1 MTGRQIVIRPYDPAL
16 RQLWD
21 DFVDDSKNGT
31 FLFRRGYMDYH
42 ADRFAD
48 ASLMLFQGDQLAA
61 LLPAS
66 RDGETV
72 TSHGGLTYGGFVSGE
87 RMTLPAM
94 LEIFQAALEH
104 MRGQGVRSLRY
115 KTVPHIY
122 HRLPAEEDRYA
133 LFRYGARC
141 YRCDTLSVI
150 EMTAPGPMQARRRR
164 AVRSAQK
171 QGVAVCENDSFAGF
185 WPVLAER
192 LGERHGAKPVH
203 TLDEITLLKSRFP
216 DSIRLF
222 EATQGGHVLAGVVI
236 YDSGTVAHVQY
247 SVAAPEGLAAGALD
261 AIFAELIGITFAQR
275 RWFDFG
281 ISNEDD
287 GRLLNEGLVAFKEG
301 FGARTVT
308 HEFYELEL

>member
-1 MTGRQIVIRPYDPAL
+1 MSGRISVRPYVSDSG
-16 RQLWD
+16 QLWD
-21 DFVDDSKNGT
+21 DFVDGSKNGT

-48 ASLMLFQGDQLAA
+48 ASLMLFQGEELAA

-104 MRGQGVRSLRY
+104 MRGQGVRRLRY

-133 LFRYGARC
+133 LFRCGARC

-164 AVRSAQK
+164 AVRSAQM
-171 QGVAVCENDSFAGF
+171 QGVAVCENDHFAEF
-185 WPVLAER
+185 WPLLEER
-192 LGERHGAKPVH
+192 LVERHGVNPVH
-203 TLDEITLLKSRFP
+203 TLDEITLLKRRFP
-216 DSIRLF
+216 QAIRLF
-222 EATQGGHVLAGVVI
+222 EARRDDNVLAGVVI

-247 SVAAPEGLAAGALD
+247 SIAAPEGLAVGALD
-261 AIFAELIGITFAQR
+261 AVFTELIGTTYADR

-281 ISNEDD
+281 ISNEDN
-287 GRLLNEGLVAFKEG
+287 GRVLNRGLVEFKEG

-308 HEFYELEL
+308 HDFYELEL